1 MQQMVSE
8 RGSQTAPA
16 EATLPAGEGVVDF
29 CVCGRSHD
37 GKACGAMSHS
47 RWSSQWSWRNTD
59 RKGHS
64 QCVAPLSSLFPLRH
78 PSFFVFT
85 SLPPSSPSSPPSLHP
100 PLSLSL
106 FVHPSIPTYLHPAH
120 LVISL
125 ILPLSSP
132 APLSISLPLSH
143 CLPVSLILCLHLGI
157 STPHMAQF

>member
-85 SLPPSSPSSPPSLHP
+85 SLPPSSPSSPPSLYP

-106 FVHPSIPTYLHPAH
+106 SIPP
-120 LVISL
+120 
-125 ILPLSSP
+125 
-132 APLSISLPLSH
+132 SLPTSIPLISSSRSFSLSPPPH
-143 CLPVSLILCLHLGI
+143 LFPFLCLCLTVCL
-157 STPHMAQF
+157 SL